1 MEEEWRKWLREN
13 HPEHYAA
20 CIRSLSWDCEWRDR
34 KLAAAKEENANLL
47 RVIETEK
54 QVMTTLLETETELAA
69 AKAEIERL
77 NEYIKDDTILGTHFD
92 RNVEL
97 KLENE
102 SIKAERDEAVELLKK
117 VVPPG
122 EDWWCPTCQV
132 GLSGSRVTFNE
143 ECDTCGTY
151 LGEINAPE
159 WAESARAFLARLEVS
174 K

>member
-1 MEEEWRKWLREN
+1 MTYLRDMASQRIDRDKERI
-13 HPEHYAA
+13 A
-20 CIRSLSWDCEWRDR
+20 SL
-34 KLAAAKEENANLL
+34 
-47 RVIETEK
+47 
-54 QVMTTLLETETELAA
+54 
-69 AKAEIERL
+69 
-77 NEYIKDDTILGTHFD
+77 
-92 RNVEL
+92 
-97 KLENE
+97 
-102 SIKAERDEAVELLKK
+102 KAERDEAVELLKK

-159 WAESARAFLARLEVS
+159 WAESARAFLARMEV